1 MNAYSNDLRERV
13 IAAIDNGEM
22 TQEEIIRHFG
32 VSATFIYL
40 LKKRYDETGSVAPKQ
55 HGGGMPAKFVGKDLE
70 RIRSYV
76 EKNPD
81 ATLNEILTYTGKKA
95 SIMAVSRALD
105 RLGFRRK
112 KNRYGH
118 LSKIEKI

>member
-1 MNAYSNDLRERV
+1 MKAYSLDLRRRAM
-13 IAAIDNGEM
+13 AAIENDTM
-22 TQEEIIRHFG
+22 SHAEILEHFR

-40 LKKRYDETGSVAPKQ
+40 LKKRVKETGSVHTKP
-55 HGGGMPAKFVGKDLE
+55 HGGGMPGKFTGKKLE
-70 RIRSYV
+70 RIRTFV

-81 ATLNEILTYTGKKA
+81 ATLQEILNHTGEKA

-112 KNRYGH
+112 KSRYGH
-118 LSKIEKI
+118 RSKIDRT

>member
-13 IAAIDNGEM
+13 ISAVNKGIM
-22 TQEEIIRHFG
+22 SYEEIMKHFE
-32 VSATFIYL
+32 VSLTFIYL
-40 LKKRYDETGSVAPKQ
+40 LKKRVQETGSVAPKP
-55 HGGGMPAKFVGKDLE
+55 HGGGMPAKFEGKDLE
-70 RIRSYV
+70 RIRIYV

-81 ATLNEILTYTGKKA
+81 ATLNEILAYTGKKA
-95 SIMAVSRALD
+95 SIMAISRALD

-118 LSKIEKI
+118 RSKIEKT